1 MTKIL
6 ILFLFLFYSNIFAQ
20 EKKLSKVSLQLH
32 WKYQFEFAGFIAARE
47 KGFYKDAGLDV
58 ELKEY
63 EFGQNIIEDVSLGKS
78 NYGIY
83 NSNILVEYIKK
94 EPIQLISS
102 YFKRSALVLITKP
115 DIKYPKDLI
124 GKKIMAAGKNDFD
137 LNFNYIFSLQK
148 IKIDDLNLIPHSFD
162 VKDFAEDKVDAM
174 TAFISDQPY
183 KLDKLNIKY
192 NLINPSEYGLF
203 NLQLELFTSDNEVSL
218 NRNRTEAFK
227 KASLKGWEYALNHP
241 QEIIEIILKKYNT
254 QNLTKEFLE
263 NEAIYTDRLILPK
276 MYEIGSIDE
285 MFLFKQIDVL
295 YTDVSFTLNEK
306 KQLINDFIF
315 SSTEDLDVKKSEKNY
330 LLIKKAMP
338 FLVIILIIFI
348 FSQLLLKK
356 YNKKLKK
363 EVDDKTLEYK
373 KKNQEL
379 INANQNFFDLL
390 NTAIEAIAIFDE
402 NDNLVKLNKSG
413 KLMFNYY
420 FKKNSENKTISD
432 FIPEDFIS
440 EVKDRLNN
448 KIFEQVEI
456 NLLRSDK
463 TIFPGLIAVK
473 TIQIENK
480 IHTIITIVD
489 LTQIKLQD
497 KFLQQQ
503 AKLAQ
508 MGELLSMIAHQWRQP
523 LTAISAASENLKL
536 KTLLNKIDNNTIH
549 TATNDINKYTS
560 YLSNT
565 INDFKNFYKT
575 NKSKE
580 LTNLNE
586 MAEKSLNIIE
596 DSITFRNIRIIKN
609 LKSTS
614 SIETFMS
621 EVTQVILT
629 LLQNA
634 EDILLDKQT
643 QNPYI
648 KINTFEN
655 EKHLY
660 LQVID
665 NGGGIP
671 QDIIDKI
678 FDPYFSTKH
687 EKNGS
692 GLGLYFAKSI
702 IENNCD
708 ALLTVENNQ
717 DEAIFTIRFKKE

>member
-1 MTKIL
+1 MTKLL
-6 ILFLFLFYSNIFAQ
+6 ILFLFLFSSNTFAQ

-47 KGFYKDAGLDV
+47 KGFYKDAGLDLD
-58 ELKEY
+58 LKEY
-63 EFGQNIIEDVSLGKS
+63 ELGQDIIKDVSLGKS

-148 IKIDDLNLIPHSFD
+148 IKIDDLHLIPHSFD
-162 VKDFAEDKVDAM
+162 VKDFAENKVDAM

-192 NLINPSEYGLF
+192 NLIDPSNYGLF
-203 NLQLELFTSDNEVSL
+203 NLQLELFTSDKEASL
-218 NRNRTEAFK
+218 HRDRTEAFK
-227 KASLKGWEYALNHP
+227 KASLRGWEYALNNP
-241 QEIIEIILKKYNT
+241 EEIIEIILKKYNT
-254 QNLTKEFLE
+254 QNLSKEFLE
-263 NEAIYTDRLILPK
+263 NEAIYTERLILPK

-285 MFLFKQIDVL
+285 MFLFKQIDIL
-295 YTDVSFTLNEK
+295 YSEKTFTLEEK
-306 KQLINDFIF
+306 KQLINDFTF
-315 SSTEDLDVKKSEKNY
+315 CSKDDLALKQSEKNNQ
-330 LLIKKAMP
+330 LLKNIMP
-338 FLVIILIIFI
+338 FLVIILIVFI
-348 FSQLLLKK
+348 IRQLLLKK
-356 YNKKLKK
+356 YNQKLKK

-402 NDNLVKLNKSG
+402 NDKLVKLNNSG
-413 KLMFNYY
+413 KVMFNYY
-420 FKKNSENKTISD
+420 FKKKSQNKMILD
-432 FIPEDFIS
+432 FIPEDFIP
-440 EVKDRLNN
+440 EIKDKLNN
-448 KIFEQVEI
+448 KVFEPFEI

-463 TIFPGLIAVK
+463 TIFPALIAVK
-473 TIQIENK
+473 TIIIENK
-480 IHTIITIVD
+480 NNTIITVVD

-497 KFLQQQ
+497 QFLQQQ

-536 KTLLNKIDNNTIH
+536 KNLLNKIDNNTIDI
-549 TATNDINKYTS
+549 ATNDINKYTN

-575 NKSKE
+575 NKSIEK
-580 LTNLNE
+580 TTLNE
-586 MAEKSLNIIE
+586 MLEKSLNIIE
-596 DSITFRNIRIIKN
+596 DAIYFKNIKIIKN
-609 LKSTS
+609 LN
-614 SIETFMS
+614 SISPINTYKS
-621 EVTQVILT
+621 EVTQVILS

-634 EDILLDKQT
+634 EDVLIEKQIV
-643 QNPYI
+643 NPFI
-648 KINTFEN
+648 KIKTFED
-655 EKHLY
+655 KKYLY

-671 QDIIDKI
+671 ENILDKI

-687 EKNGS
+687 EKNGT

-702 IENNCD
+702 IENNCN
-708 ALLTVENNQ
+708 ALLTAKSNGQ
-717 DEAIFTIRFKKE
+717 EAVFTIIFNK

>member
-1 MTKIL
+1 MTRLL
-6 ILFLFLFYSNIFAQ
+6 ILFLFLFSSNTFAQ

-47 KGFYKDAGLDV
+47 KGFYKDAGLNV

-63 EFGQNIIEDVSLGKS
+63 EFGQNIIKDVSSGKS

-148 IKIDDLNLIPHSFD
+148 IKIDDLHLIPHSFD

-192 NLINPSEYGLF
+192 NIINPSEYGLF
-203 NLQLELFTSDNEVSL
+203 NLQLELFTSDKEASL
-218 NRNRTEAFK
+218 NRDRTEAFK
-227 KASLKGWEYALNHP
+227 KASLRGWQYALNNP
-241 QEIIEIILKKYNT
+241 EEIIEIILKKYNT
-254 QNLTKEFLE
+254 QNLSKEFLE
-263 NEAIYTDRLILPK
+263 NEAIYTERLILPK

-285 MFLFKQIDVL
+285 MFLFKQIDIL
-295 YTDVSFTLNEK
+295 YSEKTFNLEEK
-306 KQLINDFIF
+306 KQLINDFTF
-315 SSTEDLDVKKSEKNY
+315 CSKDDLELRQSEKNHQ
-330 LLIKKAMP
+330 LLKKIMP
-338 FLVIILIIFI
+338 FLVIILIVFI
-348 FSQLLLKK
+348 IRQLLLKK

-402 NDNLVKLNKSG
+402 NDKLVKLNNSG
-413 KLMFNYY
+413 KVMFNYY
-420 FKKNSENKTISD
+420 FKKKSQNKMILD
-432 FIPEDFIS
+432 FIPEDFIP
-440 EVKDRLNN
+440 EIKDKLNN
-448 KIFEQVEI
+448 KVFEPFET

-463 TIFPGLIAVK
+463 TIFPALIAVK
-473 TIQIENK
+473 TILIENK
-480 IHTIITIVD
+480 NNTIITVVD

-497 KFLQQQ
+497 QFLQQQ

-536 KTLLNKIDNNTIH
+536 KNLLNKIDNNTIDI
-549 TATNDINKYTS
+549 ATNDINKYTN

-575 NKSKE
+575 NKSIEK
-580 LTNLNE
+580 TSLNE
-586 MAEKSLNIIE
+586 MLEKSLNIIE
-596 DSITFRNIRIIKN
+596 DAIYFKNIKIIKN
-609 LKSTS
+609 LN
-614 SIETFMS
+614 SISPINTYKS
-621 EVTQVILT
+621 EVTQVILS

-634 EDILLDKQT
+634 EDILIEKQIV
-643 QNPYI
+643 NPFI
-648 KINTFEN
+648 KIKTFED
-655 EKHLY
+655 KKYLY

-671 QDIIDKI
+671 ENILDKI

-687 EKNGS
+687 EKNGT

-702 IENNCD
+702 IENNCN
-708 ALLTVENNQ
+708 ALLTAKSNGQ
-717 DEAIFTIRFKKE
+717 EAVFTIIFNK

>member
-1 MTKIL
+1 MTRLL
-6 ILFLFLFYSNIFAQ
+6 ILFLFLFSSNTFAQ

-47 KGFYKDAGLDV
+47 KGFYKDAGLNV

-63 EFGQNIIEDVSLGKS
+63 EFGQNIIKDVSLGKS

-148 IKIDDLNLIPHSFD
+148 IKIDDLHLIPHSFD

-192 NLINPSEYGLF
+192 NITNPSEYGLF
-203 NLQLELFTSDNEVSL
+203 NLQLELFTSDKEASL
-218 NRNRTEAFK
+218 HRDRTEAFK
-227 KASLKGWEYALNHP
+227 KASLRGWQYALNNP
-241 QEIIEIILKKYNT
+241 EEIIEIILKKYNT
-254 QNLTKEFLE
+254 QNLSKEFLE
-263 NEAIYTDRLILPK
+263 NEAIYTERLILPK

-285 MFLFKQIDVL
+285 MFLFKQIDIL
-295 YTDVSFTLNEK
+295 YSEKTFNLEEK
-306 KQLINDFIF
+306 KQLINDFTF
-315 SSTEDLDVKKSEKNY
+315 CSKDDLELRQSEKNHQ
-330 LLIKKAMP
+330 LLKKIMP
-338 FLVIILIIFI
+338 FLVIILIVFI
-348 FSQLLLKK
+348 IRQLLLKK

-402 NDNLVKLNKSG
+402 NDKLVKLNNSG
-413 KLMFNYY
+413 KVMFNYY
-420 FKKNSENKTISD
+420 FKKKSQNKMILD

-440 EVKDRLNN
+440 EIKDKLNN
-448 KIFEQVEI
+448 KVFEPFET

-463 TIFPGLIAVK
+463 TIFPALIAVK
-473 TIQIENK
+473 TILIENK
-480 IHTIITIVD
+480 NNTIITVVD

-497 KFLQQQ
+497 QFLQQQ

-536 KTLLNKIDNNTIH
+536 KNLLNKIDNNTIDI
-549 TATNDINKYTS
+549 ATNDINKYTN

-575 NKSKE
+575 NKSIEK
-580 LTNLNE
+580 TTLNE
-586 MAEKSLNIIE
+586 MLEKSLNIIE
-596 DSITFRNIRIIKN
+596 DAIYFKNIKIIKN
-609 LKSTS
+609 LN
-614 SIETFMS
+614 SISPINTYKS
-621 EVTQVILT
+621 EVTQVILS

-634 EDILLDKQT
+634 EDILIEKQIV
-643 QNPYI
+643 NPFI
-648 KINTFEN
+648 KIKTFED
-655 EKHLY
+655 KKYLY

-671 QDIIDKI
+671 ENILDKI

-687 EKNGS
+687 EKNGT

-702 IENNCD
+702 IENNCN
-708 ALLTVENNQ
+708 ALLTAKSNGQ
-717 DEAIFTIRFKKE
+717 EAVFTIIFNK

>member
-1 MTKIL
+1 
-6 ILFLFLFYSNIFAQ
+6 
-20 EKKLSKVSLQLH
+20 
-32 WKYQFEFAGFIAARE
+32 
-47 KGFYKDAGLDV
+47 FYKDAGLNV

-63 EFGQNIIEDVSLGKS
+63 EFGQNIIKDVSLGKS

-148 IKIDDLNLIPHSFD
+148 IKIDDLHLIPHSFD

-192 NLINPSEYGLF
+192 NIINPSEYGLF
-203 NLQLELFTSDNEVSL
+203 NLQLELFTSDKEASL
-218 NRNRTEAFK
+218 HRDRTEAFK
-227 KASLKGWEYALNHP
+227 KASLRGWQYALNNP
-241 QEIIEIILKKYNT
+241 EEIIEIILKKYNT
-254 QNLTKEFLE
+254 QNLSKEFLE
-263 NEAIYTDRLILPK
+263 NEAIYTERLILPK

-285 MFLFKQIDVL
+285 MFLFKQIDIL
-295 YTDVSFTLNEK
+295 YSEKTFNLEEK
-306 KQLINDFIF
+306 KQLINDFTF
-315 SSTEDLDVKKSEKNY
+315 CSKDDLELRQSEKNHQ
-330 LLIKKAMP
+330 LLKKIMP
-338 FLVIILIIFI
+338 FLVIILIVFI
-348 FSQLLLKK
+348 IRQLLLKK

-402 NDNLVKLNKSG
+402 NDKLVKLNNSG
-413 KLMFNYY
+413 KVMFNYY
-420 FKKNSENKTISD
+420 FKKKSQNKMILD

-440 EVKDRLNN
+440 EIKDKLNN
-448 KIFEQVEI
+448 KVFEPFET

-463 TIFPGLIAVK
+463 TIFPALIAVK
-473 TIQIENK
+473 TILIENK
-480 IHTIITIVD
+480 NNTIITVVD

-497 KFLQQQ
+497 QFLQQQ

-536 KTLLNKIDNNTIH
+536 KNLLNKIDNNTIDI
-549 TATNDINKYTS
+549 ATNDINKYTN

-575 NKSKE
+575 NKSIEK
-580 LTNLNE
+580 TSLNE
-586 MAEKSLNIIE
+586 MLEKSLNIIE
-596 DSITFRNIRIIKN
+596 DAISFKNIKIIKN
-609 LKSTS
+609 LN
-614 SIETFMS
+614 SISPINTYKS
-621 EVTQVILT
+621 EVTQVILS

-634 EDILLDKQT
+634 EDILIEKQIV
-643 QNPYI
+643 NPFI
-648 KINTFEN
+648 KIKTFED
-655 EKHLY
+655 KKYLY

-671 QDIIDKI
+671 ENILDKI

-687 EKNGS
+687 EKNGT

-702 IENNCD
+702 IENNCN
-708 ALLTVENNQ
+708 ALLTAKSNGQ
-717 DEAIFTIRFKKE
+717 EAVFTIIFNK

>member
-1 MTKIL
+1 MTKLL
-6 ILFLFLFYSNIFAQ
+6 ILFLFLFSSNTFAQ

-47 KGFYKDAGLDV
+47 KGFYKDAGLDLD
-58 ELKEY
+58 LKEY
-63 EFGQNIIEDVSLGKS
+63 ELGQDIIKDVSLGKS

-148 IKIDDLNLIPHSFD
+148 IKIDDLHLIPHSFD
-162 VKDFAEDKVDAM
+162 VKDFAENKVDAM

-192 NLINPSEYGLF
+192 NLIDPSNYGLF
-203 NLQLELFTSDNEVSL
+203 NLQLELFTSDKEASL
-218 NRNRTEAFK
+218 HRDRTEAFK
-227 KASLKGWEYALNHP
+227 KASLRGWEYALNNP
-241 QEIIEIILKKYNT
+241 EEIIEIILKKYNT
-254 QNLTKEFLE
+254 QNLSKEFLE
-263 NEAIYTDRLILPK
+263 NEAIYTERLILPK

-285 MFLFKQIDVL
+285 MFLFKQIDIL
-295 YTDVSFTLNEK
+295 YSEKTFTLEEK
-306 KQLINDFIF
+306 KQLINDFTF
-315 SSTEDLDVKKSEKNY
+315 CSKDDLALKQSEKNNQ
-330 LLIKKAMP
+330 LLKNIMP
-338 FLVIILIIFI
+338 FLVIILIVFI
-348 FSQLLLKK
+348 IRQLLLKK
-356 YNKKLKK
+356 YNQKLKK

-402 NDNLVKLNKSG
+402 NDKLVKLNNSG
-413 KLMFNYY
+413 KVMFNYY
-420 FKKNSENKTISD
+420 FKKKSQNKMILD
-432 FIPEDFIS
+432 FIPEDFIP
-440 EVKDRLNN
+440 EIKDKLNN
-448 KIFEQVEI
+448 KVFEPFEI

-463 TIFPGLIAVK
+463 TIFPALIAVK
-473 TIQIENK
+473 TILIENK
-480 IHTIITIVD
+480 NNTIITVVD

-497 KFLQQQ
+497 QFLQQQ

-536 KTLLNKIDNNTIH
+536 KNLLNKIDNNTIDI
-549 TATNDINKYTS
+549 ATNDINKYTN

-575 NKSKE
+575 NKSIEK
-580 LTNLNE
+580 TTLNE
-586 MAEKSLNIIE
+586 MLEKSLNIIE
-596 DSITFRNIRIIKN
+596 DAIYFKNIKIIKN
-609 LKSTS
+609 LN
-614 SIETFMS
+614 SISPINTYKS
-621 EVTQVILT
+621 EVTQVILS

-634 EDILLDKQT
+634 EDVLIEKQIV
-643 QNPYI
+643 NPFI
-648 KINTFEN
+648 KIKTFED
-655 EKHLY
+655 KKYLY

-671 QDIIDKI
+671 ENILDKI

-687 EKNGS
+687 EKNGT

-702 IENNCD
+702 IENNCN
-708 ALLTVENNQ
+708 ALLTAKSNGQ
-717 DEAIFTIRFKKE
+717 EAVFTIIFNK

>member
-330 LLIKKAMP
+330 LLLKKAMP

-363 EVDDKTLEYK
+363 EVEYK

-448 KIFEQVEI
+448 KIFEQFEI

-648 KINTFEN
+648 KINTFEDD
-655 EKHLY
+655 EYLY

-671 QDIIDKI
+671 QDILDKI

-717 DEAIFTIRFKKE
+717 DEAVFTIRFKKE

>member
-1 MTKIL
+1 MTKLL
-6 ILFLFLFYSNIFAQ
+6 ILFLFLFSSNTFAQ

-47 KGFYKDAGLDV
+47 KGFYKDAGLDL

-63 EFGQNIIEDVSLGKS
+63 ELGQNIIKDVSLGKS

-148 IKIDDLNLIPHSFD
+148 IKIDDLHLIPHSFD

-192 NLINPSEYGLF
+192 NIINPSEYGLF
-203 NLQLELFTSDNEVSL
+203 NLQLELFTSDKEASL
-218 NRNRTEAFK
+218 HRDRTEAFK
-227 KASLKGWEYALNHP
+227 KASLRGWQYALNNP
-241 QEIIEIILKKYNT
+241 EEIIEIILKKYNT
-254 QNLTKEFLE
+254 QNLSKEFLE
-263 NEAIYTDRLILPK
+263 NEAIYTERLILPK

-285 MFLFKQIDVL
+285 MFLFKQIDIL
-295 YTDVSFTLNEK
+295 YSEKTFNLEEK
-306 KQLINDFIF
+306 KQLINDFTF
-315 SSTEDLDVKKSEKNY
+315 CSKDDLELRQSEKNHQ
-330 LLIKKAMP
+330 LLKKIMP
-338 FLVIILIIFI
+338 FLVIILIVFI
-348 FSQLLLKK
+348 IRQLLLKK

-402 NDNLVKLNKSG
+402 NDKLVKLNNSG
-413 KLMFNYY
+413 KVMFNYY
-420 FKKNSENKTISD
+420 FKKKSQNKMILD

-440 EVKDRLNN
+440 EIKDKLNN
-448 KIFEQVEI
+448 KVFEPFET

-463 TIFPGLIAVK
+463 TIFPALIAVK
-473 TIQIENK
+473 TILIENK
-480 IHTIITIVD
+480 NNTIITVVD

-497 KFLQQQ
+497 QFLQQQ

-536 KTLLNKIDNNTIH
+536 KNLLNKIDNNTIDI
-549 TATNDINKYTS
+549 ATNDINKYTN

-575 NKSKE
+575 NKSIEK
-580 LTNLNE
+580 TSLNE
-586 MAEKSLNIIE
+586 MLEKSLNIIE
-596 DSITFRNIRIIKN
+596 DAIYFKNIKIIKN
-609 LKSTS
+609 LN
-614 SIETFMS
+614 SISPINTYKS
-621 EVTQVILT
+621 EVTQVILS

-634 EDILLDKQT
+634 EDILIEKQIV
-643 QNPYI
+643 NPFI
-648 KINTFEN
+648 KIKTFED
-655 EKHLY
+655 KKYLY

-671 QDIIDKI
+671 ENILDKI

-687 EKNGS
+687 EKNGT

-702 IENNCD
+702 IENNCN
-708 ALLTVENNQ
+708 ALLTAKSNGQ
-717 DEAIFTIRFKKE
+717 EAVFTIIFNK

>member
-1 MTKIL
+1 MTKLL
-6 ILFLFLFYSNIFAQ
+6 ILFLFLFSSNTFAQ

-47 KGFYKDAGLDV
+47 KGFYKDAGLNV

-63 EFGQNIIEDVSLGKS
+63 EFGQNIIKDVSSGKS

-148 IKIDDLNLIPHSFD
+148 IKIDDLHLIPHSFD

-192 NLINPSEYGLF
+192 NIINPSEYGLF
-203 NLQLELFTSDNEVSL
+203 NLQLELFTSDKEASL
-218 NRNRTEAFK
+218 HRDRTEAFK
-227 KASLKGWEYALNHP
+227 KASLRGWQYALNNP
-241 QEIIEIILKKYNT
+241 EEIIEIILKKYNT
-254 QNLTKEFLE
+254 QNLSKEFLE
-263 NEAIYTDRLILPK
+263 NEAIYTERLILPK

-285 MFLFKQIDVL
+285 MFLFKQIDIL
-295 YTDVSFTLNEK
+295 YSEKTFNLEEK
-306 KQLINDFIF
+306 KQLINDFTF
-315 SSTEDLDVKKSEKNY
+315 CSKDDLELRQSEKNHQ
-330 LLIKKAMP
+330 LLKKIMP
-338 FLVIILIIFI
+338 FLVIILIVFI
-348 FSQLLLKK
+348 IRQLLLKK

-402 NDNLVKLNKSG
+402 NDKLVKLNNSG
-413 KLMFNYY
+413 KVMFNYY
-420 FKKNSENKTISD
+420 FKKKSQNKMILD

-440 EVKDRLNN
+440 EIKDKLNN
-448 KIFEQVEI
+448 KVFEPFET

-463 TIFPGLIAVK
+463 TIFPALIAVK
-473 TIQIENK
+473 TILIENK
-480 IHTIITIVD
+480 NNTIITVVD

-497 KFLQQQ
+497 QFLQQQ

-536 KTLLNKIDNNTIH
+536 KNLLNKIDNNTIDI
-549 TATNDINKYTS
+549 ATNDINKYTN

-575 NKSKE
+575 NKSIEK
-580 LTNLNE
+580 TSLNE
-586 MAEKSLNIIE
+586 MLEKSLNIIE
-596 DSITFRNIRIIKN
+596 DAIYFKNIKIIKN
-609 LKSTS
+609 LN
-614 SIETFMS
+614 SISPINTYKS
-621 EVTQVILT
+621 EVTQVILS

-634 EDILLDKQT
+634 EDILIEKQIV
-643 QNPYI
+643 NPFI
-648 KINTFEN
+648 KIKTFED
-655 EKHLY
+655 KKYLY

-671 QDIIDKI
+671 ENILDKI

-687 EKNGS
+687 EKNGT

-702 IENNCD
+702 IENNCN
-708 ALLTVENNQ
+708 ALLTAKSNGQ
-717 DEAIFTIRFKKE
+717 EAVFTIIFNK

>member
-1 MTKIL
+1 MIKIL

-124 GKKIMAAGKNDFD
+124 GKKIMAVGKNDFD

-402 NDNLVKLNKSG
+402 NDKLVKLNNSG
-413 KLMFNYY
+413 KVMFNYY
-420 FKKNSENKTISD
+420 FKKKSQNKMILD
-432 FIPEDFIS
+432 FIPEDFIP
-440 EVKDRLNN
+440 EIKDKLNN
-448 KIFEQVEI
+448 KVFEPFET

-463 TIFPGLIAVK
+463 TIFPALIAVK
-473 TIQIENK
+473 TILIENK
-480 IHTIITIVD
+480 NNTIITVVD

-497 KFLQQQ
+497 QFLQQQ

-536 KTLLNKIDNNTIH
+536 KNLLNKIDNNTIDI
-549 TATNDINKYTS
+549 ATNDINKYTN

-575 NKSKE
+575 NKSIEK
-580 LTNLNE
+580 TSLNE
-586 MAEKSLNIIE
+586 MLEKSLNIIE
-596 DSITFRNIRIIKN
+596 DAIYFKNIKIIKN
-609 LKSTS
+609 LN
-614 SIETFMS
+614 SISPINTYKS
-621 EVTQVILT
+621 EVTQVILS

-634 EDILLDKQT
+634 EDILIEKQIV
-643 QNPYI
+643 NPFI
-648 KINTFEN
+648 KIKTFED
-655 EKHLY
+655 KKYLY

-671 QDIIDKI
+671 ENILDKI

-687 EKNGS
+687 EKNGT

-702 IENNCD
+702 IENNCN
-708 ALLTVENNQ
+708 ALLTAKSNGQ
-717 DEAIFTIRFKKE
+717 EAVFTIIFNK

>member
-63 EFGQNIIEDVSLGKS
+63 EFGQNIIKDVSSGKS

-148 IKIDDLNLIPHSFD
+148 IKIDDLHLIPHSFD
-162 VKDFAEDKVDAM
+162 VKDFAKDKVDAM

-192 NLINPSEYGLF
+192 NIINPSEYGLF
-203 NLQLELFTSDNEVSL
+203 NLQLELFTSDKEASL
-218 NRNRTEAFK
+218 HRDRTEAFK
-227 KASLKGWEYALNHP
+227 KASLRGWQYALNNP
-241 QEIIEIILKKYNT
+241 EEIIEIILKKYNT
-254 QNLTKEFLE
+254 QNLSKEFLE
-263 NEAIYTDRLILPK
+263 NEAIYTERLILPK

-285 MFLFKQIDVL
+285 MFLFKQIDIL
-295 YTDVSFTLNEK
+295 YSEKTFNLEEK
-306 KQLINDFIF
+306 KQLINDFTF
-315 SSTEDLDVKKSEKNY
+315 CSKDDLELRQSEKNHQ
-330 LLIKKAMP
+330 LLKKIMP
-338 FLVIILIIFI
+338 FLVIILIVFI
-348 FSQLLLKK
+348 IRQLLLKK

-402 NDNLVKLNKSG
+402 NDKLVKLNNSG
-413 KLMFNYY
+413 KVMFNYY
-420 FKKNSENKTISD
+420 FKKKSQNKMILD

-440 EVKDRLNN
+440 EIKDKLNN
-448 KIFEQVEI
+448 KVFEPFET
-456 NLLRSDK
+456 NLFRSDK
-463 TIFPGLIAVK
+463 TIFPALIAVK
-473 TIQIENK
+473 TILIENK
-480 IHTIITIVD
+480 NNTIITVVD

-497 KFLQQQ
+497 QFLQQQ

-536 KTLLNKIDNNTIH
+536 KNLLNKIDNNTIDI
-549 TATNDINKYTS
+549 ATNDINKYTN

-575 NKSKE
+575 NKSIEK
-580 LTNLNE
+580 TSLNE
-586 MAEKSLNIIE
+586 MLEKSLNIIE
-596 DSITFRNIRIIKN
+596 DAIYFKNIKIIKN
-609 LKSTS
+609 LN
-614 SIETFMS
+614 SISPINTYKS
-621 EVTQVILT
+621 EVTQVILS

-634 EDILLDKQT
+634 EDILIEKQIV
-643 QNPYI
+643 NPFI
-648 KINTFEN
+648 KIKTFED
-655 EKHLY
+655 KKYLY

-671 QDIIDKI
+671 ENILDKI

-687 EKNGS
+687 EKNGT

-702 IENNCD
+702 IENNCN
-708 ALLTVENNQ
+708 ALLTAKSNGQ
-717 DEAIFTIRFKKE
+717 EAVFTIIFNK

>member
-6 ILFLFLFYSNIFAQ
+6 ILFLFLFYSNVFAQ
-20 EKKLSKVSLQLH
+20 KKELSKVSLQLH

-63 EFGQNIIEDVSLGKS
+63 ELGQNIIKDVSLGKS

-115 DIKYPKDLI
+115 NIKYPKDLL

-162 VKDFAEDKVDAM
+162 VKDFAENKVDAM

-203 NLQLELFTSDNEVSL
+203 NLQLELFTSDKEVL
-218 NRNRTEAFK
+218 LHRDRTEAFK
-227 KASLKGWEYALNHP
+227 KASLRGWEYALNNP
-241 QEIIEIILKKYNT
+241 EEIIEIILKKYNT

-263 NEAIYTDRLILPK
+263 NEAIYTERLILPK

-295 YTDVSFTLNEK
+295 YTESSFTLNEK

-315 SSTEDLDVKKSEKNY
+315 SSKEDLDVKKNETNY
-330 LLIKKAMP
+330 LLLKKAMP
-338 FLVIILIIFI
+338 FLLIILIIFI
-348 FSQLLLKK
+348 FSQLLLKR

-390 NTAIEAIAIFDE
+390 NTAIEVIAIFDE

-432 FIPEDFIS
+432 FIPENFLS
-440 EVKDRLNN
+440 EIKNRLNK
-448 KIFEQVEI
+448 KIFEQFEI

-473 TIQIENK
+473 TILIEDK

-536 KTLLNKIDNNTIH
+536 KTILNKIDNNTIN
-549 TATNDINKYTS
+549 TATDDINKYTS

-575 NKSKE
+575 NKAKE
-580 LTNLNE
+580 LTTLNE
-586 MAEKSLNIIE
+586 MAKKSLNIIE
-596 DSITFRNIRIIKN
+596 DSISFRNIKIIKN
-609 LKSTS
+609 LNSTS

-621 EVTQVILT
+621 EVTQVILS

-634 EDILLDKQT
+634 EDILLEKQIK
-643 QNPYI
+643 NPYI
-648 KINTFEN
+648 KINTFDDE
-655 EKHLY
+655 EYLY

-665 NGGGIP
+665 NGGGISS
-671 QDIIDKI
+671 DIIDKI

-687 EKNGS
+687 EKNGT

-702 IENNCD
+702 IENNCN
-708 ALLTVENNQ
+708 ALLNVRNNQ
-717 DEAIFTIRFKKE
+717 DEAIFTIRFSKK

>member
-1 MTKIL
+1 MIKIL

-47 KGFYKDAGLDV
+47 KGFYKDAGLNV

-63 EFGQNIIEDVSLGKS
+63 EFGQNIIKDVSLGKS

-148 IKIDDLNLIPHSFD
+148 IKIDDLHLIPHSFD

-192 NLINPSEYGLF
+192 NIINPSEYGLF
-203 NLQLELFTSDNEVSL
+203 NLQLELFTSDKEASL
-218 NRNRTEAFK
+218 HRDRTEAFK
-227 KASLKGWEYALNHP
+227 KASLRGWQYALNNP
-241 QEIIEIILKKYNT
+241 EEIIEIILKKYNT
-254 QNLTKEFLE
+254 QNLSKEFLE
-263 NEAIYTDRLILPK
+263 NEAIYTERLILPK

-285 MFLFKQIDVL
+285 MFLFKQIDIL
-295 YTDVSFTLNEK
+295 YSEKTFNLEEK
-306 KQLINDFIF
+306 KQLINDFTF
-315 SSTEDLDVKKSEKNY
+315 CSKDDLELRQSEKNHQ
-330 LLIKKAMP
+330 LLKKIMP
-338 FLVIILIIFI
+338 FIVIILIEFI
-348 FSQLLLKK
+348 IRQLLLKK

-402 NDNLVKLNKSG
+402 NDKLVKLNNSG
-413 KLMFNYY
+413 KVMFNYY
-420 FKKNSENKTISD
+420 FKKKSQNKMILD
-432 FIPEDFIS
+432 FIPEDFIP
-440 EVKDRLNN
+440 EIKDKLNN
-448 KIFEQVEI
+448 KVFEPFET

-463 TIFPGLIAVK
+463 TIFPALIAVK
-473 TIQIENK
+473 TILIENK
-480 IHTIITIVD
+480 NNTIITVVD

-497 KFLQQQ
+497 QFLQQQ

-536 KTLLNKIDNNTIH
+536 KNLLNKIDNNTIDI
-549 TATNDINKYTS
+549 ATNDINKYTN

-575 NKSKE
+575 NKSIEK
-580 LTNLNE
+580 TSLNE
-586 MAEKSLNIIE
+586 MLEKSLNIIE
-596 DSITFRNIRIIKN
+596 DAIYFKNIKIIKN
-609 LKSTS
+609 LN
-614 SIETFMS
+614 SISPINTYKS
-621 EVTQVILT
+621 EVTQVILS

-634 EDILLDKQT
+634 EDILIEKQIV
-643 QNPYI
+643 NPFI
-648 KINTFEN
+648 KIKTFED
-655 EKHLY
+655 KKYLY

-671 QDIIDKI
+671 ENILDKI

-687 EKNGS
+687 EKNGT

-702 IENNCD
+702 IENNCN
-708 ALLTVENNQ
+708 ALLTAKSNGQ
-717 DEAIFTIRFKKE
+717 EAVFTIIFNK

>member
-47 KGFYKDAGLDV
+47 KGFYKDAGLNV

-63 EFGQNIIEDVSLGKS
+63 EFGQNIIKDISSGKS

-148 IKIDDLNLIPHSFD
+148 IKIDDLHLIPHSFD
-162 VKDFAEDKVDAM
+162 VKDFAENKVDAM

-192 NLINPSEYGLF
+192 NIINPSEYGLF
-203 NLQLELFTSDNEVSL
+203 NLQLELFTSDKEASL
-218 NRNRTEAFK
+218 HRDRTEAFK
-227 KASLKGWEYALNHP
+227 KASLRGWQYALNNP
-241 QEIIEIILKKYNT
+241 EEIIEIILKKYNT
-254 QNLTKEFLE
+254 QNLSKEFLE
-263 NEAIYTDRLILPK
+263 NEAIYTERLILPK

-285 MFLFKQIDVL
+285 MFLFKQIDIL
-295 YTDVSFTLNEK
+295 YSEKTFNLEEK
-306 KQLINDFIF
+306 KQLINDFTF
-315 SSTEDLDVKKSEKNY
+315 CSKDDLELRQSEKNHQ
-330 LLIKKAMP
+330 LLKKIMP
-338 FLVIILIIFI
+338 FLVIILIVFI
-348 FSQLLLKK
+348 IRQLLLKK

-402 NDNLVKLNKSG
+402 NDKLVKLNNSG
-413 KLMFNYY
+413 KVMFNYY
-420 FKKNSENKTISD
+420 FKKKSQNKMILD
-432 FIPEDFIS
+432 FIPEDFIP
-440 EVKDRLNN
+440 EIKDKLNN
-448 KIFEQVEI
+448 KVFEPFET

-463 TIFPGLIAVK
+463 TIFPALIAVK
-473 TIQIENK
+473 TILIENK
-480 IHTIITIVD
+480 NNTIITVVD

-497 KFLQQQ
+497 QFLQQQ

-536 KTLLNKIDNNTIH
+536 KNLLNKIDNNTIDI
-549 TATNDINKYTS
+549 ATNDINKYTN

-575 NKSKE
+575 NKSIEK
-580 LTNLNE
+580 TSLNE
-586 MAEKSLNIIE
+586 MLEKSLNIIE
-596 DSITFRNIRIIKN
+596 DAIYFKNIKIIKN
-609 LKSTS
+609 LN
-614 SIETFMS
+614 SISPINTYKS
-621 EVTQVILT
+621 EVTQVILS

-634 EDILLDKQT
+634 EDILIEKQIV
-643 QNPYI
+643 NPFI
-648 KINTFEN
+648 KIKTFED
-655 EKHLY
+655 KKYLY

-671 QDIIDKI
+671 ENILDKI

-687 EKNGS
+687 EKNGT

-702 IENNCD
+702 IENNCN
-708 ALLTVENNQ
+708 ALLTAKSNGQ
-717 DEAIFTIRFKKE
+717 EAVFTIIFNK

>member
-1 MTKIL
+1 MIKIL

-124 GKKIMAAGKNDFD
+124 GKKIMAVGKNDFD

-363 EVDDKTLEYK
+363 EVDNKTLEYK

-523 LTAISAASENLKL
+523 LTAIIAASENLKL

-687 EKNGS
+687 EKNGT

>member
-1 MTKIL
+1 MTKLL
-6 ILFLFLFYSNIFAQ
+6 ILFLFLFSSNTFAQ

-47 KGFYKDAGLDV
+47 KGFYKDAGLDLD
-58 ELKEY
+58 LKEY
-63 EFGQNIIEDVSLGKS
+63 ELGQDIIKDVSLGKS

-148 IKIDDLNLIPHSFD
+148 IKIDDLHLIPHSFD
-162 VKDFAEDKVDAM
+162 VKDFAENKVDAM

-192 NLINPSEYGLF
+192 NLIDPSNYGLF
-203 NLQLELFTSDNEVSL
+203 NLQLELFTSDKEASL
-218 NRNRTEAFK
+218 HRDRTEAFK
-227 KASLKGWEYALNHP
+227 KASLRGWEYALNNP
-241 QEIIEIILKKYNT
+241 EEIIEIILKKYNT
-254 QNLTKEFLE
+254 QNLSKEFLE
-263 NEAIYTDRLILPK
+263 NEAIYTERLILPK

-285 MFLFKQIDVL
+285 MFLFKQIDIL
-295 YTDVSFTLNEK
+295 YSEKTFTLEEK
-306 KQLINDFIF
+306 KQLINDFTF
-315 SSTEDLDVKKSEKNY
+315 CSKDDLALKQSEKNNQ
-330 LLIKKAMP
+330 LLKNIMP
-338 FLVIILIIFI
+338 FLVIILIVFI
-348 FSQLLLKK
+348 IRQLLLKK
-356 YNKKLKK
+356 YNQKLKK

-402 NDNLVKLNKSG
+402 NDKLVKLNNSG
-413 KLMFNYY
+413 KVMFNYY
-420 FKKNSENKTISD
+420 FKKKSQNKMILD
-432 FIPEDFIS
+432 FIPEDFIP
-440 EVKDRLNN
+440 EIKDKLNN
-448 KIFEQVEI
+448 KVFEPFEI

-463 TIFPGLIAVK
+463 TIFPALIAVK
-473 TIQIENK
+473 TIIIENK
-480 IHTIITIVD
+480 NNTIITVVD

-497 KFLQQQ
+497 QFLQQQ

-536 KTLLNKIDNNTIH
+536 KNLLNKIDNNTIDI
-549 TATNDINKYTS
+549 ATNDINKYTN

-575 NKSKE
+575 NKSIEK
-580 LTNLNE
+580 TTLNE
-586 MAEKSLNIIE
+586 MLEKSLNIIE
-596 DSITFRNIRIIKN
+596 DAIYFKNIKIIKN
-609 LKSTS
+609 LN
-614 SIETFMS
+614 SISPINTYKS
-621 EVTQVILT
+621 EVTQVILS

-634 EDILLDKQT
+634 EDVLIEKQIV
-643 QNPYI
+643 NPFI
-648 KINTFEN
+648 KIKTFED
-655 EKHLY
+655 KKYLY

-671 QDIIDKI
+671 ENILDKI

-687 EKNGS
+687 EKNGT

-702 IENNCD
+702 IENNCN
-708 ALLTVENNQ
+708 ALLTAKSNGQKAV
-717 DEAIFTIRFKKE
+717 FTIIFNK

>member
-6 ILFLFLFYSNIFAQ
+6 ILFLFLFYSNVFAQ
-20 EKKLSKVSLQLH
+20 KKELSKVSLQLH

-63 EFGQNIIEDVSLGKS
+63 ELGQNIIKDVSLGKS

-115 DIKYPKDLI
+115 NIKYPKDLL

-162 VKDFAEDKVDAM
+162 VKDFAENKVDAM

-203 NLQLELFTSDNEVSL
+203 NLQLELFTSDKEVL
-218 NRNRTEAFK
+218 LHRDRTEAFK
-227 KASLKGWEYALNHP
+227 KASLRGWEYALNNP
-241 QEIIEIILKKYNT
+241 EEIIEIILKKYNT

-263 NEAIYTDRLILPK
+263 NEAIYTERLILPK

-295 YTDVSFTLNEK
+295 YTESSFTLNEK

-315 SSTEDLDVKKSEKNY
+315 SSKEDLDVKKNETNY
-330 LLIKKAMP
+330 LLLKKAMP
-338 FLVIILIIFI
+338 FLLIILIIFI
-348 FSQLLLKK
+348 FSQLLLKR

-432 FIPEDFIS
+432 FIPENFLS
-440 EVKDRLNN
+440 EIKNRLNK
-448 KIFEQVEI
+448 KIFEQFEI

-473 TIQIENK
+473 TILIEDK

-536 KTLLNKIDNNTIH
+536 KTILNKIDNNTIN
-549 TATNDINKYTS
+549 TATDDINKYTS

-575 NKSKE
+575 NKAKE
-580 LTNLNE
+580 LTTLNE
-586 MAEKSLNIIE
+586 MAKKSLNIIE
-596 DSITFRNIRIIKN
+596 DSISFRNIKIIKN
-609 LKSTS
+609 LNSTS

-621 EVTQVILT
+621 EVTQVILS

-634 EDILLDKQT
+634 EDILLEKQIK
-643 QNPYI
+643 NPYI
-648 KINTFEN
+648 KINTFDDE
-655 EKHLY
+655 EYLY

-665 NGGGIP
+665 NGGGISS
-671 QDIIDKI
+671 DIIDKI

-687 EKNGS
+687 EKNGT

-702 IENNCD
+702 IENNCN
-708 ALLTVENNQ
+708 ALLNVRNNQ
-717 DEAIFTIRFKKE
+717 DEAIFTIRFSKK

>member
-1 MTKIL
+1 MTKLL
-6 ILFLFLFYSNIFAQ
+6 ILFLFLFSSITFAQ

-47 KGFYKDAGLDV
+47 KGFYKDAGLNV

-63 EFGQNIIEDVSLGKS
+63 EFGQNIIKDVSLGKS

-148 IKIDDLNLIPHSFD
+148 IKIDDLHLIPHSFD

-192 NLINPSEYGLF
+192 NIINPSEYGLF
-203 NLQLELFTSDNEVSL
+203 NLQLELFTSDKEASL
-218 NRNRTEAFK
+218 NRDRTEAFK
-227 KASLKGWEYALNHP
+227 KASLRGWQYALNNP
-241 QEIIEIILKKYNT
+241 EEIIEIILKKYNT
-254 QNLTKEFLE
+254 QNLSKEFLE
-263 NEAIYTDRLILPK
+263 NEAIYTERLILPK

-285 MFLFKQIDVL
+285 MFLFKQIDIL
-295 YTDVSFTLNEK
+295 YSEKTFNLEEK
-306 KQLINDFIF
+306 KQLINDFTF
-315 SSTEDLDVKKSEKNY
+315 CSKDDLELRQSEKNHQ
-330 LLIKKAMP
+330 LLKKIMP
-338 FLVIILIIFI
+338 FLVIILIVFI
-348 FSQLLLKK
+348 IRQLLLKK

-402 NDNLVKLNKSG
+402 NDKLVKLNNSG
-413 KLMFNYY
+413 KVMFNYY
-420 FKKNSENKTISD
+420 FKKKSQNKMILD
-432 FIPEDFIS
+432 FIPEDFIP
-440 EVKDRLNN
+440 EIKDKLNN
-448 KIFEQVEI
+448 KVFEPFET

-463 TIFPGLIAVK
+463 TIFPALIAVK
-473 TIQIENK
+473 TILIENK
-480 IHTIITIVD
+480 NNTIITVVD

-497 KFLQQQ
+497 QFLQQQ

-536 KTLLNKIDNNTIH
+536 KNLLNKIDNNTIDI
-549 TATNDINKYTS
+549 ATNDINKYTN

-575 NKSKE
+575 NKSIEK
-580 LTNLNE
+580 TSLNE
-586 MAEKSLNIIE
+586 MLEKSLNIIE
-596 DSITFRNIRIIKN
+596 DAIYFKNIKIIKN
-609 LKSTS
+609 LN
-614 SIETFMS
+614 SISPINTYKS
-621 EVTQVILT
+621 EVTQVILS

-634 EDILLDKQT
+634 EDILIEKQIV
-643 QNPYI
+643 NPFI
-648 KINTFEN
+648 KIKTFED
-655 EKHLY
+655 KKYLY

-671 QDIIDKI
+671 ENILDKI

-687 EKNGS
+687 EKNGT

-702 IENNCD
+702 IENNCN
-708 ALLTVENNQ
+708 ALLTAKSNGQ
-717 DEAIFTIRFKKE
+717 EAVFTIIFNK

>member
-1 MTKIL
+1 MTRLL
-6 ILFLFLFYSNIFAQ
+6 ILFLFLFSSNTFAQ

-47 KGFYKDAGLDV
+47 KGFYKDAGLNV

-63 EFGQNIIEDVSLGKS
+63 EFGQNIIKDVSLGKS

-148 IKIDDLNLIPHSFD
+148 IKIDDLHLIPHSFD

-192 NLINPSEYGLF
+192 NIINPSEYGLF
-203 NLQLELFTSDNEVSL
+203 NLQLELFTSDKEASL
-218 NRNRTEAFK
+218 HRDRTEAFK
-227 KASLKGWEYALNHP
+227 KASLRGWQYALNNP
-241 QEIIEIILKKYNT
+241 EEIIEIILKKYNT
-254 QNLTKEFLE
+254 QNLSKEFLE
-263 NEAIYTDRLILPK
+263 NEAIYTERLILPK

-285 MFLFKQIDVL
+285 MFLFKQIDIL
-295 YTDVSFTLNEK
+295 YSEKTFNLEEK
-306 KQLINDFIF
+306 KQLINDFTF
-315 SSTEDLDVKKSEKNY
+315 CSKDDLELRQSEKNHQ
-330 LLIKKAMP
+330 LLKKIMP
-338 FLVIILIIFI
+338 FLVIILIVFI
-348 FSQLLLKK
+348 IRQLLLKK

-402 NDNLVKLNKSG
+402 NDKLVKLNNSG
-413 KLMFNYY
+413 KVMFNYY
-420 FKKNSENKTISD
+420 FKKKSQNKMILD
-432 FIPEDFIS
+432 FIPEDFIP
-440 EVKDRLNN
+440 EIKDKLNN
-448 KIFEQVEI
+448 KVFEPFET

-463 TIFPGLIAVK
+463 TIFPALIAVK
-473 TIQIENK
+473 TILIENK
-480 IHTIITIVD
+480 NNTIITVVD

-497 KFLQQQ
+497 QFLQQQ

-536 KTLLNKIDNNTIH
+536 KNLLNKIDNNTIDI
-549 TATNDINKYTS
+549 ATNDINKYTN

-575 NKSKE
+575 NKSIEK
-580 LTNLNE
+580 TSLNE
-586 MAEKSLNIIE
+586 MLEKSLNIIE
-596 DSITFRNIRIIKN
+596 DAISFKNIKIIKN
-609 LKSTS
+609 LN
-614 SIETFMS
+614 SISPINTYKS
-621 EVTQVILT
+621 EVTQVILS

-634 EDILLDKQT
+634 EDILIEKQIV
-643 QNPYI
+643 NPFI
-648 KINTFEN
+648 KIKTFED
-655 EKHLY
+655 KKYLY

-671 QDIIDKI
+671 ENILDKI

-687 EKNGS
+687 EKNGT

-702 IENNCD
+702 IENNCN
-708 ALLTVENNQ
+708 ALLTAKSNGQ
-717 DEAIFTIRFKKE
+717 EAVFTIIFNK

>member
-1 MTKIL
+1 MTKLL
-6 ILFLFLFYSNIFAQ
+6 ILFLFLFSSNTFAQ

-47 KGFYKDAGLDV
+47 KGFYKDAGLDLD
-58 ELKEY
+58 LKEY
-63 EFGQNIIEDVSLGKS
+63 ELGQDIIKDVSLGKS

-148 IKIDDLNLIPHSFD
+148 IKIDDLHLIPHSFD
-162 VKDFAEDKVDAM
+162 VKDFAENKVDAM

-192 NLINPSEYGLF
+192 NLIDPSNYGLF
-203 NLQLELFTSDNEVSL
+203 NLQLELFTSDKEASL
-218 NRNRTEAFK
+218 HRDRTEAFK
-227 KASLKGWEYALNHP
+227 KASLRGWEYALNNP
-241 QEIIEIILKKYNT
+241 EEIIEIILKKYNT
-254 QNLTKEFLE
+254 QNLSKEFLE
-263 NEAIYTDRLILPK
+263 NEAIYTERLILPK

-285 MFLFKQIDVL
+285 MFLFKQIDIL
-295 YTDVSFTLNEK
+295 YSEKTFTLEEK
-306 KQLINDFIF
+306 KQLINDFTF
-315 SSTEDLDVKKSEKNY
+315 CSKDDLALKQSEKNNQ
-330 LLIKKAMP
+330 LLKNIMP
-338 FLVIILIIFI
+338 FLVIILIVFI
-348 FSQLLLKK
+348 IRQLLLKK
-356 YNKKLKK
+356 YNQKLKK

-402 NDNLVKLNKSG
+402 NDKLVKLNNSG
-413 KLMFNYY
+413 KVMFNYY
-420 FKKNSENKTISD
+420 FKKKSQNKMILD
-432 FIPEDFIS
+432 FIPEDFIP
-440 EVKDRLNN
+440 EIKDKLNN
-448 KIFEQVEI
+448 KVFEPFEI

-463 TIFPGLIAVK
+463 TIFPALIAVK
-473 TIQIENK
+473 TIIIENK
-480 IHTIITIVD
+480 NNTIITVVD

-497 KFLQQQ
+497 QFLQQQ

-536 KTLLNKIDNNTIH
+536 KNLLNKIDNNTIDI
-549 TATNDINKYTS
+549 ATNDINKYTN

-575 NKSKE
+575 NKSIEK
-580 LTNLNE
+580 TTLNE
-586 MAEKSLNIIE
+586 MLEKSLNIIE
-596 DSITFRNIRIIKN
+596 DAIYFKNIKIIKN
-609 LKSTS
+609 LN
-614 SIETFMS
+614 SISPINTYKS
-621 EVTQVILT
+621 EVTQVILS

-634 EDILLDKQT
+634 EDILIEKQIV
-643 QNPYI
+643 NPFI
-648 KINTFEN
+648 KIKTFED
-655 EKHLY
+655 KKYLY

-671 QDIIDKI
+671 ENILDKI

-687 EKNGS
+687 EKNGT

-702 IENNCD
+702 IENNCN
-708 ALLTVENNQ
+708 ALLTAKSNGQ
-717 DEAIFTIRFKKE
+717 EAVFTIIFNK

>member
-1 MTKIL
+1 MTRLL
-6 ILFLFLFYSNIFAQ
+6 ILFLFLFSSNTFAQ

-47 KGFYKDAGLDV
+47 KGFYKDAGLNV

-63 EFGQNIIEDVSLGKS
+63 EFGQNIIKDISLGKS

-148 IKIDDLNLIPHSFD
+148 IKIDDLHLIPHSFD

-192 NLINPSEYGLF
+192 NIINPSEYGLF
-203 NLQLELFTSDNEVSL
+203 NLQLELFTSDKEVSL
-218 NRNRTEAFK
+218 HRDRTEAFK
-227 KASLKGWEYALNHP
+227 KASLRGWQYALNNP
-241 QEIIEIILKKYNT
+241 EEIIEIILKKYNT
-254 QNLTKEFLE
+254 QNLSKEFLE
-263 NEAIYTDRLILPK
+263 NEAIYTERLILPK

-285 MFLFKQIDVL
+285 MFLFKQIDIL
-295 YTDVSFTLNEK
+295 YSEKTFNLEEK
-306 KQLINDFIF
+306 KQLINDFTF
-315 SSTEDLDVKKSEKNY
+315 CSKDDLELRQSEKNHQ
-330 LLIKKAMP
+330 LLKKIMP
-338 FLVIILIIFI
+338 FLVIILIVFI
-348 FSQLLLKK
+348 IRQLLLKK

-402 NDNLVKLNKSG
+402 NDKLVKLNNSG
-413 KLMFNYY
+413 KVMFNYY
-420 FKKNSENKTISD
+420 FKKKSQNKMILD
-432 FIPEDFIS
+432 FIPEDFIP
-440 EVKDRLNN
+440 EIKDKLNN
-448 KIFEQVEI
+448 KVFEPFET

-463 TIFPGLIAVK
+463 TIFPALIAVK
-473 TIQIENK
+473 TILIENK
-480 IHTIITIVD
+480 NNTIITVVD

-497 KFLQQQ
+497 QFLQQQ

-536 KTLLNKIDNNTIH
+536 KNLLNKIDNNTIDI
-549 TATNDINKYTS
+549 ATNDINKYTN

-575 NKSKE
+575 NKSIEK
-580 LTNLNE
+580 TSLNE
-586 MAEKSLNIIE
+586 MLEKSLNIIE
-596 DSITFRNIRIIKN
+596 DAIYFKNIKIIKN
-609 LKSTS
+609 LN
-614 SIETFMS
+614 SISPINTYKS
-621 EVTQVILT
+621 EVTQVILS

-634 EDILLDKQT
+634 ENVLIEKQIV
-643 QNPYI
+643 NPFI
-648 KINTFEN
+648 KIKTFED
-655 EKHLY
+655 KKYLY

-671 QDIIDKI
+671 ENILDKI

-687 EKNGS
+687 EKNGT

-702 IENNCD
+702 IENNCN
-708 ALLTVENNQ
+708 ALLTAKSNGQ
-717 DEAIFTIRFKKE
+717 EAVFTIIFNK

>member
-1 MTKIL
+1 MTRLL
-6 ILFLFLFYSNIFAQ
+6 ILFLFLFSSNTFAQ

-47 KGFYKDAGLDV
+47 KGFYKDAGLNV

-63 EFGQNIIEDVSLGKS
+63 EFGQNIIKDVSLGKS

-148 IKIDDLNLIPHSFD
+148 IKIDDLHLIPHSFD

-192 NLINPSEYGLF
+192 NIINPSEYGLF
-203 NLQLELFTSDNEVSL
+203 NLQLELFTSDKEASL
-218 NRNRTEAFK
+218 HRDRTEAFK
-227 KASLKGWEYALNHP
+227 KASLRGWQYALNNP
-241 QEIIEIILKKYNT
+241 EEIIEIILKKYNT
-254 QNLTKEFLE
+254 QNLSKEFLE
-263 NEAIYTDRLILPK
+263 NEAIYTERLILPK

-285 MFLFKQIDVL
+285 MFLFKQIDIL
-295 YTDVSFTLNEK
+295 YSEKTFNLEEK
-306 KQLINDFIF
+306 KQLINDFTF
-315 SSTEDLDVKKSEKNY
+315 CSKDDLELRQSEKNHQ
-330 LLIKKAMP
+330 LLKKIMP
-338 FLVIILIIFI
+338 FLVIILIVFI
-348 FSQLLLKK
+348 IRQLLLKK

-402 NDNLVKLNKSG
+402 NDKLVKLNNSG
-413 KLMFNYY
+413 KVMFNYY
-420 FKKNSENKTISD
+420 FKKKSQNKMILD

-440 EVKDRLNN
+440 EIKDKLNN
-448 KIFEQVEI
+448 KVFEPFET

-463 TIFPGLIAVK
+463 TIFPALIAVK
-473 TIQIENK
+473 TILIENK
-480 IHTIITIVD
+480 NNTIITVVD

-497 KFLQQQ
+497 QFLQQQ

-536 KTLLNKIDNNTIH
+536 KNLLNKIDNNTIDI
-549 TATNDINKYTS
+549 ATNDINKYTN

-575 NKSKE
+575 NKSIEK
-580 LTNLNE
+580 TSLNE
-586 MAEKSLNIIE
+586 MLEKSLNIIE
-596 DSITFRNIRIIKN
+596 DAIYFKNIKIIKN
-609 LKSTS
+609 LN
-614 SIETFMS
+614 SISPINTYKS
-621 EVTQVILT
+621 EVTQVILS

-634 EDILLDKQT
+634 EDILIEKQIV
-643 QNPYI
+643 NPFI
-648 KINTFEN
+648 KIKTFED
-655 EKHLY
+655 KKYLY

-671 QDIIDKI
+671 ENILDKI

-687 EKNGS
+687 EKNGT

-702 IENNCD
+702 IENNCN
-708 ALLTVENNQ
+708 ALLTAKSNGQ
-717 DEAIFTIRFKKE
+717 EAVFTIIFNK